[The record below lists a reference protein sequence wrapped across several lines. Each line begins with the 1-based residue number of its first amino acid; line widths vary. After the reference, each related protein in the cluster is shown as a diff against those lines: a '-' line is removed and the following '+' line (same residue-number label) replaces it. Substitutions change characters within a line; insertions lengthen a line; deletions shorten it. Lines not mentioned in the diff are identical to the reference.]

1 MDPSTVNLARSA
13 TVSLSPG
20 TANLDFLRKLI
31 EHNCWEGERV
41 WRLALAPLTAAQ
53 FVQDVG
59 FGSGSIQRECWR
71 IIETERICLRSI
83 RGEAPEA
90 AREMPG
96 SLDRALMRQEWRAL
110 HAEWSRLASEL
121 DATLLFSDCEY
132 PDDGGAAKVKCW
144 QLIIDVI
151 YQGSTR
157 RSNIMRM
164 VAAVHEPAEF
174 DLSLMQYLTGVF
186 RQ

>member
-1 MDPSTVNLARSA
+1 
-13 TVSLSPG
+13 
-20 TANLDFLRKLI
+20 
-31 EHNCWEGERV
+31 
-41 WRLALAPLTAAQ
+41 
-53 FVQDVG
+53 
-59 FGSGSIQRECWR
+59 
-71 IIETERICLRSI
+71 
-83 RGEAPEA
+83 
-90 AREMPG
+90 
-96 SLDRALMRQEWRAL
+96 MRQEWRAL
-110 HAEWSRLASEL
+110 HAEWSQLASEL
-121 DATLLFSDCEY
+121 DATLLFSDCRC
-132 PDDGGAAKVKCW
+132 PDDGGAAKVKGW